1 MLNSRVITSL
11 LLAPFVFITVLAL
24 PTNYFS
30 LVMVAIILLAA
41 MELARLG
48 GLQNTVAIAGY
59 LLLQG
64 LALALV
70 YQLLD
75 SQYLVWMAYALA
87 AWWVLVLLVL
97 LSGRWVIRENKGIK
111 PLVLAGGMLLLSGC
125 WAALVGIHGMQPHG
139 PKLVMFLFMLVWV
152 ADIGAYFSGRQ
163 WGSHK
168 LAPAVSPGKTIEGV
182 YGALAGAALCAL
194 ALFYFDWLPG
204 ISLLQLLT
212 LCMACILISVAGDLW
227 ESVLKRQQGVKD
239 SGTLLPGHGGIL
251 DRIDSQIAAVPFFLA
266 GLLFLGQTL

>member
-1 MLNSRVITSL
+1 MLNSRVLTSL
-11 LLAPFVFITVLAL
+11 LLAPLVFITVLAL

-75 SQYLVWMAYALA
+75 SQYFAWMTYILA

-97 LSGRWVIRENKGIK
+97 LSGRWVIRENKGFK
-111 PLVLAGGMLLLSGC
+111 PLVLAGGMLLLGGC
-125 WAALVGIHGMQPHG
+125 WGALVEIHGMQAHG
-139 PKLVMFLFMLVWV
+139 PKLVMFLFMLIWV
-152 ADIGAYFSGRQ
+152 ADSCAYFSGRQ

-194 ALFYFDWLPG
+194 ALFYFDWLHG
-204 ISLLQLLT
+204 ISLLQILI
-212 LCMACILISVAGDLW
+212 LCMSTVLISVGGDLW

-239 SGTLLPGHGGIL
+239 SGKLLPGHGGIL

-266 GLLFLGQTL
+266 GLLFLEGAL

>member
-1 MLNSRVITSL
+1 MLNFRVITAL
-11 LLAPFVFITVLAL
+11 LLAPLVFIIVLAL
-24 PTNYFS
+24 PTNYFA
-30 LVMVAIILLAA
+30 LVMAAIILLAA

-75 SQYLVWMAYALA
+75 SQYLVWMVYTLA

-97 LSGRWVIRENKGIK
+97 LSGRWVIREKKGFK
-111 PLVLAGGMLLLSGC
+111 PLVLLGGILLLSGC
-125 WAALVGIHGMQPHG
+125 WAALVGIHGMQAHG
-139 PKLVMFLFMLVWV
+139 PKLVMFLLMLIWV
-152 ADIGAYFSGRQ
+152 ADSGAYFSGRQ

-182 YGALAGAALCAL
+182 YGALAGAALCSL

-204 ISLLQLLT
+204 ISLLQLLI
-212 LCMACILISVAGDLW
+212 LCMACVLISVAGDLW

-239 SGTLLPGHGGIL
+239 SGKLLPGHGGVL
-251 DRIDSQIAAVPFFLA
+251 DRVDSQIAAVPFFLA
-266 GLLFLGQTL
+266 GLLFLGLTL